1 MRRRAVLAAL
11 PLGLLASC
19 AAQDGTSVELARQPV
34 RLVFF
39 QDDSIALDP
48 GAMRVV
54 QDAAAVAGRYPG
66 APVRVLGYIAPD
78 PDHAPTIA
86 LSRAR
91 AERVASELARLG
103 VARERIQVQGRG
115 TAPFADVPVES
126 RRVEIHVGA
135 A

>member
-11 PLGLLASC
+11 PLGLLSSC
-19 AAQDGTSVELARQPV
+19 AAQNGTSVELARQPV
-34 RLVFF
+34 RVIFF
-39 QDDSIALDP
+39 QDDSIALGPD
-48 GAMRVV
+48 AVRVV
-54 QDAAAVAGRYPG
+54 QDAAAVAARYPS